1 MEGWTQCCRI
11 NSCLIHW
18 LETLQYK
25 AHKITIIM
33 PFILDWS
40 AIAQWNMLMTLSCL
54 REQGTW
60 RHANTYVDR
69 QGGQPII
76 ALKLR
81 DMIGWTFYSLTPST
95 DYINTYKSFCVFFC
109 GVISQSPRGLS
120 RRHIPVTSY
129 ESHGIYDLN
138 PCLFYIK
145 LSWGTYLHS
154 KLWNLLF
161 FITHQ

>member
-1 MEGWTQCCRI
+1 MQCCRI

-25 AHKITIIM
+25 AHNITIIM

-81 DMIGWTFYSLTPST
+81 DMIG
-95 DYINTYKSFCVFFC
+95 
-109 GVISQSPRGLS
+109 
-120 RRHIPVTSY
+120 
-129 ESHGIYDLN
+129 
-138 PCLFYIK
+138 
-145 LSWGTYLHS
+145 
-154 KLWNLLF
+154 
-161 FITHQ
+161 